1 MACTL
6 IIRGGNIDLAPSE
19 AFTKVR
25 RRIEAAKKNRCDYNL
40 GNADKFGDGAKTDIM
55 FYTDMGEDDDGNALT
70 GRVYV
75 DIAEVIGVMSD
86 EYKDRGGAYKSEEEE
101 NGEDNGEEGEEG
113 EEE

>member
-40 GNADKFGDGAKTDIM
+40 GNSDKFGDGAATDIM
-55 FYTDMGEDDDGNALT
+55 FYTDMGADDDGAALT

-75 DIAEVIGVMSD
+75 DIADVIGVMSD
-86 EYKDRGGAYKSEEEE
+86 EYKDRGGAYKPEKEEA
-101 NGEDNGEEGEEG
+101 NGEDDDEDEGDE
-113 EEE
+113 